1 MCVNE
6 TTAQNIHYNH
16 ELALCTQYGGLL
28 ASEGGK
34 GWLAC
39 VVLLQVRISQY
50 NQNTE
55 LVYVPGEAEQSKL
68 VDDFGSFKY
77 WREPVPTL
85 DLASILNEVSQIEE
99 PHTEQAQVQQEV
111 TTSEQDG
118 ITVRLIDLLESCM
131 RTLALDFSFWL
142 VISVVGLCLCFI
154 FHCILSLM
162 LHILLLSTDNL

>member
-1 MCVNE
+1 M
-6 TTAQNIHYNH
+6 
-16 ELALCTQYGGLL
+16 
-28 ASEGGK
+28 
-34 GWLAC
+34 
-39 VVLLQVRISQY
+39 QVRISQY

-118 ITVRLIDLLESCM
+118 ITVRLIGLLESCM
-131 RTLALDFSFWL
+131 STLALDFSFWL
-142 VISVVGLCLCFI
+142 VSMFFSLHLVTHVAHPVVEY
-154 FHCILSLM
+154 
-162 LHILLLSTDNL
+162 